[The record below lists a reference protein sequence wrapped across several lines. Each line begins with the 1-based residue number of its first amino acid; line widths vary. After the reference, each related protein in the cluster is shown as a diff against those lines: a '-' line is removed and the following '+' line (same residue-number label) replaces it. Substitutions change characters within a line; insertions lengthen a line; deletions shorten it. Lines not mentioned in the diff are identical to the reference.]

1 VEPPFPAPPFLFL
14 SRKSP
19 ATLLRR
25 SYDILATPPP
35 HRSRTTPGHCQNKPR
50 LRFPPKLKLKPSS
63 SPTGELASVFLLRC
77 RALPPLTSFC
87 VTQATRAL
95 NLGAQP
101 GPSGSLF
108 LLCRSP
114 AQPCSGR
121 KTTKLSSLSIHL
133 HMYTFLKFQNILQIK
148 YSCKKYEIIFLEST
162 HIELHFSHRQFSL
175 ILVRIVY
182 KIHKRENNDKFISS
196 SLSMLNSWNLA

>member
-1 VEPPFPAPPFLFL
+1 VEPPIPAPPFPFL
-14 SRKSP
+14 DRRSP
-19 ATLLRR
+19 ATLCRR
-25 SYDILATPPP
+25 SCDILAMPPP
-35 HRSRTTPGHCQNKPR
+35 RRSHTTPSHHRNKPR
-50 LRFPPKLKLKPSS
+50 PRFPRKLKLKPLS

-87 VTQATRAL
+87 VTQTTRAL

-133 HMYTFLKFQNILQIK
+133 HMYTFLKFQNLLQIK
-148 YSCKKYEIIFLEST
+148 YSCKKYEIIF
-162 HIELHFSHRQFSL
+162 FG
-175 ILVRIVY
+175 
-182 KIHKRENNDKFISS
+182 IHSYRTTFFI
-196 SLSMLNSWNLA
+196 

>member
-14 SRKSP
+14 SRQSP

-25 SYDILATPPP
+25 SYDVLATPPP

-108 LLCRSP
+108 LLRRSP

-121 KTTKLSSLSIHL
+121 KTTKLSSMSIHL
-133 HMYTFLKFQNILQIK
+133 HMYTFLKFQNLLQIK
-148 YSCKKYEIIFLEST
+148 YSCKKYEIIF
-162 HIELHFSHRQFSL
+162 FG
-175 ILVRIVY
+175 
-182 KIHKRENNDKFISS
+182 IHSYRTTFFI
-196 SLSMLNSWNLA
+196 